1 MSTVLNSSHAHL
13 RRHADFAGAA
23 ASSVCL
29 IHCLLTPALISF
41 FPELIPY
48 LPGEAGFHRALA
60 IGIVILGGAAFI
72 PGYRVHRRKSLLAL
86 IGMGISLILIVA
98 WSGESLDRTLELIL
112 SVSGSLMLVAA
123 HLLNRSFC
131 RQCRSCSD
139 AVACKTTDLT

>member
-29 IHCLLTPALISF
+29 IHCLLTPVLISF

-60 IGIVILGGAAFI
+60 IGIVLLGGAAFI
-72 PGYRVHRRKSLLAL
+72 PGYRVHRRNSLLAL
-86 IGMGISLILIVA
+86 IGAGISLILIVA
-98 WSGESLDRTLELIL
+98 WYGEALNQAFELVM
-112 SVSGSLMLVAA
+112 SVSGSLMLVGA

-131 RQCRSCSD
+131 RQCHSCKD
-139 AVACKTTDLT
+139 TPLCQTTNLT

>member
-29 IHCLLTPALISF
+29 IHCLLTPVLISF

-60 IGIVILGGAAFI
+60 IGIVLLGGAAFI
-72 PGYRVHRRKSLLAL
+72 PGYRVHRRNSLLAL
-86 IGMGISLILIVA
+86 IGAGISLILIVA
-98 WSGESLDRTLELIL
+98 WCGEALSQAFELVL
-112 SVSGSLMLVAA
+112 SVSGSLMLVGA

-131 RQCRSCSD
+131 RQCHSCKD
-139 AVACKTTDLT
+139 TPLCQTTNLT